1 MNSLEPLNISL
12 VNDVKDIDN
21 KIDNNSCPIC
31 MENLNETTSYTL
43 ECGHKFHNKCIITW
57 FRMGNK
63 NCPICRNVGNTE
75 GQINFLTYKARF
87 KINKEL
93 SKHKLAPKH
102 LKKLVKQYEKKKIKL
117 NNKKKLF
124 SEWKKSEEYKL
135 YRELDKK
142 YKKFRN
148 STSEWYLYRMSNY
161 KCIERQIAEYPITPM
176 IIVKKKYKYEP
187 V

>member
-1 MNSLEPLNISL
+1 
-12 VNDVKDIDN
+12 
-21 KIDNNSCPIC
+21 
-31 MENLNETTSYTL
+31 
-43 ECGHKFHNKCIITW
+43 
-57 FRMGNK
+57 MGNK
-63 NCPICRNVGNTE
+63 NCPMCRSVGNTE
-75 GQINFLTYKARF
+75 GQVNYLTYKARF

-102 LKKLVKQYEKKKIKL
+102 LKKLVKQYEQKKEKL

-176 IIVKKKYKYEP
+176 IIIKKKYRY
-187 V
+187 